1 MKTDYKGKTIL
12 ITGGG
17 GGIGSA
23 AARAL
28 YDEGANL
35 VLCDRDSKAL
45 AKAAE
50 GLDPNRLRLVTGDI
64 SMAETSKKSVQAALD
79 AFGRLDVAV
88 NGSGIAHS
96 LCKLTELDE
105 AEWQRVIA
113 VNLTG
118 VFHSM
123 QAELAP
129 MMAQNGGCILNIASV
144 AGIAG
149 SPGLAAY
156 SASKHGVVGLTR
168 SVSHEVARY
177 NIRVNALCPGYVDTA
192 MLKSIATMETG
203 KRSAAELS
211 ALNPMRRACTPGEV
225 VDAILWL
232 CSDGNSFMT
241 GQAIALDGGLTAI

>member
-1 MKTDYKGKTIL
+1 MKKDYAKKTVL

-23 AARAL
+23 AARAF
-28 YDEGANL
+28 YAEGANL
-35 VLCDRDSKAL
+35 VLCDRDHDAL
-45 AKAAE
+45 NNAAK
-50 GLDPNRLRLVTGDI
+50 GLDSNRVRLAVGDI
-64 SMAETSKKSVQAALD
+64 TQSATSKKAVKEALD

-96 LCKLTELDE
+96 LCKLTDLEE

-123 QAELAP
+123 QAELGP
-129 MMAQNGGCILNIASV
+129 MMAQNDGCILNIASV

-168 SVSHEVARY
+168 STSHEVARY

-192 MLKSIATMETG
+192 MLKSIATAESG
-203 KRSAAELS
+203 KRSAEELS

-232 CSDGNSFMT
+232 CSSRNSFMT
-241 GQAIALDGGLTAI
+241 GQAIALDGGLTAV

>member
-1 MKTDYKGKTIL
+1 MKNDYSGKTIL

-23 AARAL
+23 AARAFHE
-28 YDEGANL
+28 EGANL
-35 VLCDRDSKAL
+35 VLCDLSSEAL
-45 AKAAE
+45 TQAAK
-50 GLDPNRLRLVTGDI
+50 GLDTSRLRLVVGDI
-64 SMAETSKKSVQAALD
+64 TQADTSKKSVQAALE

-96 LCKLTELDE
+96 LCRLAEQQE
-105 AEWQRVIA
+105 AEWLRVISI
-113 VNLTG
+113 NLTG

-168 SVSHEVARY
+168 SVSHEVARF
-177 NIRVNALCPGYVDTA
+177 NIRVNALCPGYVATD
-192 MLKSIATMETG
+192 MLKSIATAETG
-203 KRSAAELS
+203 KRSSAELA
-211 ALNPMRRACTPGEV
+211 ALNPMRRACQPSEV

-232 CSDGNSFMT
+232 CSDRNSFMT
-241 GQAIALDGGLTAI
+241 GQAIALDGGLTAV